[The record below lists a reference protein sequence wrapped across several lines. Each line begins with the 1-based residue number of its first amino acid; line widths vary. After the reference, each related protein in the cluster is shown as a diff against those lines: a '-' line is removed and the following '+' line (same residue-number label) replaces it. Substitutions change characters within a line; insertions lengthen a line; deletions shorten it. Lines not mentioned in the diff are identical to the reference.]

1 MRLVRWAWAGRDA
14 DLGDLRGVNLRP
26 ISELERATMW
36 AGADLG
42 SRPFTPVP
50 GWPTHSFSSTY
61 TGARSPLDEQGAR
74 DLGVGHSP
82 SDRSERFALLA
93 LGFASLVGSRAVT
106 NGVLIGWQFIASP
119 LLEHV
124 SLLGGARQALYTGAL
139 DRLNPAPVLDQGPP
153 TVVRSVVV
161 AFVVLAAWIAASLAA
176 GGWRTAT
183 RDA

>member
-1 MRLVRWAWAGRDA
+1 M
-14 DLGDLRGVNLRP
+14 
-26 ISELERATMW
+26 
-36 AGADLG
+36 
-42 SRPFTPVP
+42 
-50 GWPTHSFSSTY
+50 
-61 TGARSPLDEQGAR
+61 
-74 DLGVGHSP
+74 
-82 SDRSERFALLA
+82 
-93 LGFASLVGSRAVT
+93 
-106 NGVLIGWQFIASP
+106 
-119 LLEHV
+119 